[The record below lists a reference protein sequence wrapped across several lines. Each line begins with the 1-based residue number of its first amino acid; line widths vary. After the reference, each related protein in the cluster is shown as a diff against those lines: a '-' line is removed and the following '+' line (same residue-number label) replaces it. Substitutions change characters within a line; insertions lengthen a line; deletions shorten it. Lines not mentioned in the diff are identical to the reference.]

1 MDKSLLS
8 EIEAKMNQLVDQLN
22 QWNYEYYALDKP
34 SVSDAI
40 YDATINELKALEK
53 AYPQFI
59 RKDSPTLR
67 VGGYVLDKFE
77 KIKHKTPMMSLDNVF
92 SKEQL
97 EKFIQTIYKTIN
109 TTECT
114 FVVEPKIDGL
124 SISVNYEDNKLKY
137 AATRGDGVVGEDVT
151 TNVMTIKDIPQFIK
165 GEQKEIEVRGEVYL
179 AIKDFEALNEK
190 QPDNKK
196 FANPRNAAAGS
207 LRNLDSSITASR
219 NLKSFLYF
227 LPNAKAMGIT
237 TQWDSIQWLRSHG
250 FQVAQEITKV
260 NSIDEVWNQI
270 EKLTMMRHELAYDID
285 GVVIKVNEYK
295 YYEELGITSKFP
307 KWAIAYKFPPT
318 IAMTK
323 LLSITPT
330 VGRTGKITY
339 VANLETV
346 NLDGS
351 NVSNASL
358 HNRDFIANK
367 DIRVNDYVNIF
378 KAGDVIPYVDG
389 VVKERRTDA
398 CVPYTPI
405 THCPACGSLLV
416 DEDIDQFCVNKNCK
430 EKILRNIEYFVSREI
445 MNIDGVSIA
454 IIAKLYDL
462 GLIHGI
468 EDLYTIKDKKE
479 AIFAADINIK
489 DKAFNNIVNAI
500 ENSKNNSLERI
511 IASFAIK
518 GVGIN
523 IATILAKKYKH
534 IDNLIKAPLE
544 ELNSLSII
552 GEKISKNIYDYFKD
566 PQSLQLID
574 YFKSIG
580 MNMNYISKGSSD
592 EFKIYNEVAAL
603 PKNAIYHN
611 KTFVITGTFSQPRP
625 EIKLIL
631 EECYGAKVNSSVTK
645 NVDYLLAGQ
654 AGGSKLEKAT
664 ALGIEIIN
672 DEFWNKPSDD

>member
-1 MDKSLLS
+1 MSMDAMDDIKKK
-8 EIEAKMNQLVDQLN
+8 IDALVDQLN
-22 QWNYEYYALDKP
+22 KWNYEYYALDKP

-40 YDATINELKALEK
+40 YDATMNELKALEK
-53 AYPQFI
+53 AYPQFM
-59 RKDSPTLR
+59 RKDSPTMR

-92 SKEQL
+92 NKEQL
-97 EKFIQTIYKTIN
+97 TKFIETIYKTIN
-109 TTECT
+109 TTDCS

-124 SISVNYEDNKLKY
+124 SISVNYENNKFKY
-137 AATRGDGVVGEDVT
+137 AATRGDGVEGEDVS
-151 TNVMTIKDIPQFIK
+151 TNVLTIKDIPQYIK
-165 GEQKEIEVRGEVYL
+165 GEIPHIEVRGEVYL
-179 AIKDFEALNEK
+179 AIKDFEELNAH

-207 LRNLDSSITASR
+207 LRQLDSAITAKR

-227 LPNAKAMGIT
+227 LPNAKEMGIT
-237 TQWDSIQWLRSHG
+237 NQWDSIQWLKTHG
-250 FQVAQEITKV
+250 FQVANEITKV
-260 NSIDEVWNQI
+260 NSIEEVWNQI
-270 EKLTMMRHELAYDID
+270 EKLTMMRHELDYDID

-318 IAMTK
+318 VAMTK

-389 VVKERRTDA
+389 VVKERRTSE
-398 CVPYTPI
+398 CVAYTPI

-416 DEDIDQFCVNKNCK
+416 DEDVDQFCVNKDCK
-430 EKILRNIEYFVSREI
+430 EKILRNIEYFVSRDI

-454 IIAKLYDL
+454 IVSKLYDL
-462 GLIHGI
+462 GLIHGVL
-468 EDLYTIKDKKE
+468 DLYSIKDKKLE
-479 AIFAADINIK
+479 IFNADINIK
-489 DKAFNNIVNAI
+489 DKSFNNIVEAI
-500 ENSKNNSLERI
+500 EKSKENSLERL

-523 IATILAKKYKH
+523 IATILAKKYKN
-534 IDNLIKAPLE
+534 IDALMVAPLE
-544 ELNSLSII
+544 ELNHLSII
-552 GEKISKNIYDYFKD
+552 GEKISKNIYDFFRDENNLKMIQAFKD
-566 PQSLQLID
+566 L
-574 YFKSIG
+574 G
-580 MNMNYISKGSSD
+580 MNMNYLSKGSS
-592 EFKIYNEVAAL
+592 EAFKVYNEVAQLEAN
-603 PKNAIYHN
+603 KKYHN

-631 EECYGAKVNSSVTK
+631 EECYGAKVNTSVTK

-654 AGGSKLEKAT
+654 AGGSKLDKA
-664 ALGIEIIN
+664 ADLGVEIIN
-672 DEFWNKPSDD
+672 DEFWLKK